1 MESVTNMLCSSSP
14 FPSRPFHINNS
25 TPSSPPVLTLREQVG
40 TAFSSCSSSISAQ
53 QFPTSVLLQEP
64 RDEYKSLLHL
74 YKDEKT
80 SQIDAALVDEENDT
94 ATADQL
100 VHDFRKQL
108 HVWSHLQNILS
119 SSGIEE
125 IAVSST
131 LEHVAVDSERPADD
145 MKCNAVSLAM
155 KALSA
160 SKQAASVV
168 EDLKSLKAD
177 DDDESLIF
185 GLDVPSL
192 RSNKTVRST
201 RLLERKSKQR
211 KAPKSRAKDDEAY
224 LPRKDNAKGR
234 LRVEKKLNAELDQN
248 DALHMFLWG
257 PDSKQLLTLEEESQ
271 LIAQIQDL
279 MKLEEVKTRL
289 QSQFGREPTIVELSE
304 GMGLSCRRLQMQI
317 HCGNRSR
324 EKLIQA
330 NLRMVV
336 HIAKNYL
343 GRGLSLQDLLQEG
356 SMGLMRSIE
365 KFKPQVGC
373 RFGTYAYWW
382 IRQSIRKAIF
392 KHSRTIRL
400 PENIYILLGKI
411 SEAKKLYMQEG
422 NLEPTKEE
430 LAMRVGIT
438 REKIDHLLYVARNP
452 VSMQQTVWTDQATT
466 YQEITADTAVETP
479 NMTVEKQLMRRH
491 VLGLLRNL
499 RPKERKIIRLRF
511 GIEDGQQK
519 SLSEIGEIFGLSKE
533 RVRQLES
540 RALYKLRQ
548 CLVSQGHDV
557 YSDLLV

>member
-1 MESVTNMLCSSSP
+1 MESVTNMFCSSSP
-14 FPSRPFHINNS
+14 FPSRAFHCNNS
-25 TPSSPPVLTLREQVG
+25 PPSSPPVLTLREQVG
-40 TAFSSCSSSISAQ
+40 LTFSSCSSSISAQ

-64 RDEYKSLLHL
+64 RDEYKSLLHM

-80 SQIDAALVDEENDT
+80 SQMDSALVDEENDT

-125 IAVSST
+125 IAASST
-131 LEHVAVDSERPADD
+131 TERVALDSERLADD
-145 MKCNAVSLAM
+145 LQCNAVSLAM

-177 DDDESLIF
+177 DDESLHF

-201 RLLERKSKQR
+201 RLLERRSKQR
-211 KAPKSRAKDDEAY
+211 KAPKSRAKDDETY
-224 LPRKDNAKGR
+224 LPRKDNAQGR
-234 LRVEKKLNAELDQN
+234 LRVEKKINAELNQN

-257 PDSKQLLTLEEESQ
+257 PDTKQLLTLEEESQ
-271 LIAQIQDL
+271 LISQIQDL
-279 MKLEEVKTRL
+279 MRLEEVKTRL
-289 QSQFGREPTIVELSE
+289 QSQFGREPTVIELAE
-304 GMGLSCRRLQMQI
+304 GTGLSCRTLQMQI

-373 RFGTYAYWW
+373 RFSTYAYWW

-430 LAMRVGIT
+430 LALRVGIT

-452 VSMQQTVWTDQATT
+452 VSMQQTVWADQATT
-466 YQEITADTAVETP
+466 YQEITADTTIETP
-479 NMTVEKQLMRRH
+479 NTTVEKQLMRRH
-491 VLGLLRNL
+491 VLSLLRNL

-540 RALYKLRQ
+540 RALFKLRQ